1 MRSFV
6 ALVILNVR
14 PLFCLQEVTRR
25 KKMKNLRQFCAA
37 VILTLALA
45 LSAFAG
51 DMDFP
56 GDVPPPPPPPSMMA
70 DTSTP
75 SATIVTGTATQ
86 DVVAVD
92 PVTEAA
98 LSLLQSVLSIF

>member
-1 MRSFV
+1 
-6 ALVILNVR
+6 
-14 PLFCLQEVTRR
+14 
-25 KKMKNLRQFCAA
+25 MKNLRQFCAA

-56 GDVPPPPPPPSMMA
+56 GAVPPPPPPPSMMA

-75 SATIVTGTATQ
+75 SATIATETATQ

>member
-1 MRSFV
+1 MKK
-6 ALVILNVR
+6 
-14 PLFCLQEVTRR
+14 LQR
-25 KKMKNLRQFCAA
+25 FCAA

-51 DMDFP
+51 DMGFP

-70 DTSTP
+70 DTSAP
-75 SATIVTGTATQ
+75 SVTSTSGTTTS
-86 DVVAVD
+86 DLIAVD

-98 LSLLQSVLSIF
+98 LGLLQSVLSLF

>member
-1 MRSFV
+1 
-6 ALVILNVR
+6 
-14 PLFCLQEVTRR
+14 
-25 KKMKNLRQFCAA
+25 MKNLRQFCAA

-45 LSAFAG
+45 LSASAG
-51 DMDFP
+51 DMSFP
-56 GDVPPPPPPPSMMA
+56 GDVPPPPPPSMMA

-75 SATIVTGTATQ
+75 SATIATETATQ

>member
-6 ALVILNVR
+6 ALVGLNIR

-25 KKMKNLRQFCAA
+25 KKMKNLRQFCAT

-56 GDVPPPPPPPSMMA
+56 GAVPPPPPSMMM
-70 DTSTP
+70 DTSAP
-75 SATIVTGTATQ
+75 SVTSTSGTTTS
-86 DVVAVD
+86 DVTAVD

-98 LSLLQSVLSIF
+98 LNL

>member
-45 LSAFAG
+45 LSTLAG
-51 DMDFP
+51 EMDFP
-56 GDVPPPPPPPSMMA
+56 GDVPPPPPPPSMMM
-70 DTSTP
+70 DTSAP
-75 SATIVTGTATQ
+75 SVTSTSGTTTS
-86 DVVAVD
+86 DVTAVD

-98 LSLLQSVLSIF
+98 LSLLQSVL

>member
-1 MRSFV
+1 
-6 ALVILNVR
+6 
-14 PLFCLQEVTRR
+14 
-25 KKMKNLRQFCAA
+25 MKNLRQFCAA
-37 VILTLALA
+37 VVLTLVFTF
-45 LSAFAG
+45 SAFAG
-51 DMDFP
+51 DMQTP
-56 GDVPPPPPPPSMMA
+56 GVVDPPPPPPSMMA

-75 SATIVTGTATQ
+75 SATIATGTATQ